1 MTKTPVSLPLTTK
14 PMTSTTTRQWT
25 PGCGA
30 PHPETLLLQA
40 TNKVL
45 SCLLMLL
52 DTGAMTQKEYDKVS
66 TRYLKGMGYENRDAF
81 YEHNANWEEPNS

>member
-1 MTKTPVSLPLTTK
+1 
-14 PMTSTTTRQWT
+14 
-25 PGCGA
+25 
-30 PHPETLLLQA
+30 
-40 TNKVL
+40 
-45 SCLLMLL
+45 MLL